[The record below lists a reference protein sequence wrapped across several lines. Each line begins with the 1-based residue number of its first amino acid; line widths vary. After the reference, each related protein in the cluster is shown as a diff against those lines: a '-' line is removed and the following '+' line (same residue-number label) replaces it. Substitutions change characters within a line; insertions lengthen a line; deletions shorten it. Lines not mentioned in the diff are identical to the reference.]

1 MAPSVTV
8 LQLDTDF
15 PRVPGD
21 VGSAETYI
29 DPIEV
34 LRIPSATVAHVVSG
48 APQDIDIAP
57 FEAALRAASGEVIV
71 TSCGFLSYWQAH
83 LAALADRPVIAS
95 SLVALDRIARTHAPD
110 EVMIVTFDAGSLGA
124 PHLGRHGA
132 FAASIVGLYPD
143 MHLRQ
148 VIGQNLPHLDQDRAA
163 REMRTLIADHIRP
176 VHRCIVLECTNL
188 PPYKPAI
195 RDVTPVPVI
204 DILTEIEAARPGTV
218 KPAFLSPTEVQ
229 P

>member
-21 VGSAETYI
+21 VGSAETYRERV
-29 DPIEV
+29 EV

-57 FEAALRAASGEVIV
+57 FEAALREAKGEVIV

-83 LAALADRPVIAS
+83 LAALTDRPVIAS
-95 SLVALDRIARTHAPD
+95 SLMALDRIAQTHTPE
-110 EVMIVTFDAGSLGA
+110 EVMIVTFDAGSLGV
-124 PHLGRHGA
+124 PHLGRHGT
-132 FAASIVGLYPD
+132 FAPSIVGLHPD

-148 VIGQNLPHLDQDRAA
+148 VIGQNLPHVDQDRAA

-176 VHRCIVLECTNL
+176 VHRCILLECTNL

-195 RDVTPVPVI
+195 RDMTPVPVI
-204 DILTEIEAARPGTV
+204 DILTEIERVCPGTV